1 MSFLKFK
8 LEKIEKGDE
17 ARQRLFFV
25 LGLRLLIFLALL
37 AGLVAGTRVPP
48 ELFWPLVAYGVFS
61 LGFLFPL
68 GWKTPLALSR
78 SWMYF
83 YTAQLILEVCLEGAV
98 LRYTGDFSSP
108 FSALFVLSIISA
120 ALIFRFAGTLLFAT
134 LSALV
139 YTIAL
144 AVSVAGDFH
153 GPEVILNFWDSLF
166 GSRGFLA
173 TYFLNLAVFYLTALV
188 AGFIARRLTQ
198 KTEELA
204 RAARELRQVRLDSEE
219 VLQTMN
225 SGVLSVDRLGKIL
238 FVNRTA
244 EEILGLSAKELLG
257 RDSREALKAPE
268 LVERLFSALY
278 FLKPENRSEISIV
291 SSKGRLIPLGISTAL
306 LGEKETGVR
315 GVVAVF
321 QDLTQAKLMEE
332 KIKEQERLAAIGEL
346 SAGIAHEIRNPLAS
360 LSGSV
365 EVLKNELVL
374 SAEQRTLFELI
385 QKEATRLNSIIT
397 DFLFFART
405 SPPRLERLDAAKIV
419 RETVELLKSNP
430 AYRFFDIE
438 LKLLAPNVWVQG
450 DEGQLKQILLNLAV
464 NGLEAMEKNLSE
476 SSTGISRGRKLL
488 IACGYKARQPESDPS
503 PFVSVADEGRGMPP
517 NLHAKIFQPFF
528 STKKSGTGLG
538 LPIVQRLVTNLGGT
552 LDFTSEPGNGT
563 TFLLFLQRPEVKK
576 ELPLP
581 QLVKSFQ

>member
-8 LEKIEKGDE
+8 LEKIEKDE
-17 ARQRLFFV
+17 ARQKLFFV
-25 LGLRLLIFLALL
+25 LGLRLLVFLALL
-37 AGLVAGTRVPP
+37 GGLVAGAKVPA
-48 ELFWPLVAYGVFS
+48 ELVLPIIFYGLFS

-68 GWKTPLALSR
+68 GWKTPGAFSR

-83 YTAQLILEVCLEGAV
+83 YTGQLILEVCLEGAL

-120 ALIFRFAGTLLFAT
+120 AIIFRFSGTLLFAT
-134 LSALV
+134 LAALV

-144 AVSVAGDFH
+144 ATSVAGDFH
-153 GPEVILNFWDSLF
+153 GPEVIFNFWSALF
-166 GSRGFLA
+166 VSRSFFA
-173 TYFLNLAVFYLTALV
+173 TYLLNLSVFFLIALTA
-188 AGFIARRLTQ
+188 GFVARRLTQ

-204 RAARELRQVRLDSEE
+204 RAARELRQVRLELED
-219 VLQTMN
+219 VLHTMH
-225 SGVLSVDRLGKIL
+225 SGVLTVDRLGKIV

-244 EEILGLSAKELLG
+244 EEILGLSAEELVG

-278 FLKPENRSEISIV
+278 FLKPEKRSEISIV

-321 QDLTQAKLMEE
+321 QDLTHAKSMEE

-365 EVLKNELVL
+365 EVLKNELIL
-374 SAEQRTLFELI
+374 SEEQKTLFDLV
-385 QKEATRLNSIIT
+385 QKETARLNSIIT

-405 SPPRLERLDAAKIV
+405 TPPRLERLDAARAV

-438 LKLLAPNVWVQG
+438 LKLLAPNVWVQA
-450 DEGQLKQILLNLAV
+450 DEGHLRQILINLAV
-464 NGLEAMEKNLSE
+464 NGLEAMEKNLSDSPTGV
-476 SSTGISRGRKLL
+476 SSGKKLL
-488 IACGYKARQPESDPS
+488 IACGYKARQAEDDPS
-503 PFVSVADEGRGMPP
+503 PFVSVTDEGKGIPP
-517 NLHAKIFQPFF
+517 NLHPKIFQPFF

-538 LPIVQRLVTNLGGT
+538 LPIVLRLVANLKGI
-552 LDFTSEPGNGT
+552 LDFSSEPNKGT

-581 QLVKSFQ
+581 QLLKSFQ

>member
-1 MSFLKFK
+1 VSFLKFK
-8 LEKIEKGDE
+8 LEKIERGNE

-37 AGLVAGTRVPP
+37 AGLVAGTRVPA

-134 LSALV
+134 LAALI

-144 AVSVAGDFH
+144 AVSVAGEFH
-153 GPEVILNFWDSLF
+153 GPEVLLNFWRAVF
-166 GSRGFLA
+166 ASRSFFA
-173 TYFLNLAVFYLTALV
+173 TYVLNLSVFYLTALT

-204 RAARELRQVRLDSEE
+204 RAARELRQARLDLEE

-306 LGEKETGVR
+306 LGERETGVR

-365 EVLKNELVL
+365 EVLKSELSLNE
-374 SAEQRTLFELI
+374 EQSTLFELI
-385 QKEATRLNSIIT
+385 QKETARLNSIIT

-405 SPPRLERLDAAKIV
+405 TPPRLERLDAARSV

-438 LKLLAPNVWVQG
+438 LKLLAPNVWVQA
-450 DEGQLKQILLNLAV
+450 DEGHLKQILLNLAV
-464 NGLEAMEKNLSE
+464 NGLEAMEKSI
-476 SSTGISRGRKLL
+476 STSATPMGGKKL
-488 IACGYKARQPESDPS
+488 AVSCGYKARRPENDPS
-503 PFVSVADEGRGMPP
+503 PFLSVTDEGKGIPP
-517 NLHAKIFQPFF
+517 NLQAKIFQPFF

-552 LDFTSEPGNGT
+552 LDFISEPGKGT

>member
-1 MSFLKFK
+1 
-8 LEKIEKGDE
+8 
-17 ARQRLFFV
+17 
-25 LGLRLLIFLALL
+25 
-37 AGLVAGTRVPP
+37 
-48 ELFWPLVAYGVFS
+48 
-61 LGFLFPL
+61 
-68 GWKTPLALSR
+68 
-78 SWMYF
+78 
-83 YTAQLILEVCLEGAV
+83 
-98 LRYTGDFSSP
+98 
-108 FSALFVLSIISA
+108 
-120 ALIFRFAGTLLFAT
+120 
-134 LSALV
+134 
-139 YTIAL
+139 
-144 AVSVAGDFH
+144 
-153 GPEVILNFWDSLF
+153 
-166 GSRGFLA
+166 
-173 TYFLNLAVFYLTALV
+173 
-188 AGFIARRLTQ
+188 
-198 KTEELA
+198 
-204 RAARELRQVRLDSEE
+204 
-219 VLQTMN
+219 
-225 SGVLSVDRLGKIL
+225 
-238 FVNRTA
+238 
-244 EEILGLSAKELLG
+244 
-257 RDSREALKAPE
+257 
-268 LVERLFSALY
+268 
-278 FLKPENRSEISIV
+278 LKPENRSEISIV

-306 LGEKETGVR
+306 LGEKGSGVR

-365 EVLKNELVL
+365 EVLKNELSL
-374 SAEQRTLFELI
+374 NEEQSTLFELI
-385 QKEATRLNSIIT
+385 QKETARLNSIIT

-405 SPPRLERLDAAKIV
+405 TPPRLERLDAARSV

-476 SSTGISRGRKLL
+476 SPTGISRGKKLL

-503 PFVSVADEGRGMPP
+503 PFISVADEGKGMPP

-552 LDFTSEPGNGT
+552 LDFTSEPGKGT

-581 QLVKSFQ
+581 QLIKSFQ

>member
-1 MSFLKFK
+1 MSFFKFK
-8 LEKIEKGDE
+8 LEKIEKDE
-17 ARQRLFFV
+17 ARQKLFFV
-25 LGLRLLIFLALL
+25 LGLRLLVFLALL
-37 AGLVAGTRVPP
+37 GGLVAGTKVPA
-48 ELFWPLVAYGVFS
+48 ELVLPIVFYGLFS

-68 GWKTPLALSR
+68 GWKTPGALSR

-83 YTAQLILEVCLEGAV
+83 YTGQLILEICLEGAL

-120 ALIFRFAGTLLFAT
+120 AIIFRFYGTLLFAT
-134 LSALV
+134 LAALV

-144 AVSVAGDFH
+144 ATSVAGDFH
-153 GPEVILNFWDSLF
+153 GPEVIFNFWSAIF
-166 GSRGFLA
+166 VSRGFFA
-173 TYFLNLAVFYLTALV
+173 TYLLNLSVFYLTALT
-188 AGFIARRLTQ
+188 AGFVARRLSQ

-204 RAARELRQVRLDSEE
+204 RAARELRQVRLELED

-225 SGVLSVDRLGKIL
+225 SGVLTVDRLGKII
-238 FVNRTA
+238 FINRTA
-244 EEILGLSAKELLG
+244 EEILSVSAKEIIG

-278 FLKPENRSEISIV
+278 FLKPESRSEIQIV
-291 SSKGRLIPLGISTAL
+291 TQKGRLIPLGVSTAL
-306 LGEKETGVR
+306 LGEKETGIR

-321 QDLTQAKLMEE
+321 QDLTYAKLMEE

-365 EVLKNELVL
+365 EVLKNEIHLNE
-374 SAEQRTLFELI
+374 EQKTLFDLI
-385 QKEATRLNSIIT
+385 QKETARLNSIIT

-405 SPPRLERLDAAKIV
+405 TPPHLERLDAARAV

-430 AYRFFDIE
+430 AYRLFDIE
-438 LKLLAPNVWVQG
+438 LKLLAPSVWVRA
-450 DEGQLKQILLNLAV
+450 DEGHLKQVLINLAV
-464 NGLEAMEKNLSE
+464 NGLEAMEKNLSD
-476 SSTGISRGRKLL
+476 SPTGASRGKKLL
-488 IACGYKARQPESDPS
+488 IACGYKARQPEGNPL
-503 PFVSVADEGRGMPP
+503 PFISVTDEGKGVPP
-517 NLHAKIFQPFF
+517 NLHSKIFQPFF

-538 LPIVQRLVTNLGGT
+538 LPIVQRLVTHLGGT
-552 LDFTSEPGNGT
+552 LDFSSEVGRGT
-563 TFLLFLQRPEVKK
+563 TFIFFLQRPEIKK
-576 ELPLP
+576 EFPLP